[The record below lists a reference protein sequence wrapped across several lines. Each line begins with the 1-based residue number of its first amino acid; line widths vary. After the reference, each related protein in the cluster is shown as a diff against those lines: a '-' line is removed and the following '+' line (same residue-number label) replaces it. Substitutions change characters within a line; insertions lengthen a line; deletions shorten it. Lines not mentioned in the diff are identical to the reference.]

1 MILVLNSGSL
11 SEKFALFDLPQLHC
25 IDSAAADVKNV
36 EERYQCLADFC
47 KRHEQAQITMVGHRF
62 VHGGSLYQNPTIVD
76 SSVMQSLD
84 KLQSL
89 APLHNPPAIQGLTAS
104 QQLFPQATQVL
115 VFDTAFHKTLDQ
127 AHYTYP
133 IAKELG
139 EFRRWGFHGI
149 SYQWSL
155 ERTAELLGKKPS
167 KLSLLVCHLGGGAS
181 ICAIKDGV
189 SVDTTMGFTPME
201 GLMMGTRSGSI
212 DPGIILS
219 AVKTLD
225 EGRIDQALNKASG
238 LLGVSGLSADMR
250 TIEEAM
256 SQGHAQAQLAHE
268 MYVLSVR
275 KNLFAMAANLETLDA
290 VVFTGG
296 IGYFGWQ
303 VRKGVCSHN
312 LLGLELDLAAN
323 RQSGD
328 RLISAGDSRA
338 KILCIEAK
346 EEVMIAR
353 ACMQVQTGTMSL
365 TN

>member
-1 MILVLNSGSL
+1 M
-11 SEKFALFDLPQLHC
+11 
-25 IDSAAADVKNV
+25 
-36 EERYQCLADFC
+36 
-47 KRHEQAQITMVGHRF
+47 
-62 VHGGSLYQNPTIVD
+62 
-76 SSVMQSLD
+76 
-84 KLQSL
+84 
-89 APLHNPPAIQGLTAS
+89 
-104 QQLFPQATQVL
+104 L

-155 ERTAELLGKKPS
+155 ERTAELLGKKPGE
-167 KLSLLVCHLGGGAS
+167 LSLLVCHLGGGAS
-181 ICAIKDGV
+181 ICAIKNGV

-219 AVKTLD
+219 AIKTLD
-225 EGRIDQALNKASG
+225 SEKIDRALNKASG

-250 TIEEAM
+250 TIEKAM
-256 SQGHAQAQLAHE
+256 SQGHVQAQLAHQ

-296 IGYFGWQ
+296 IGYFDWQ
-303 VRKGVCSHN
+303 VRQGVCKQN
-312 LLGLELDLAAN
+312 LLGLELDSAAN
-323 RQSGD
+323 LQTGD
-328 RLISAGDSRA
+328 RLISAAASRA
-338 KILCIEAK
+338 KIICIEAK
-346 EEVMIAR
+346 EELMIAR
-353 ACMQVQTGTMSL
+353 ACTQVQTGPMSL
-365 TN
+365 KSI